1 MSNIS
6 LSIIVPVYNEESS
19 ILPFLEEVQKN
30 LKNIEKYEII
40 FCLDPSTD
48 NTEEIIQ
55 KQAEINKNIKLIIC
69 PIVKSKS
76 NKPNCSSGTLKNS
89 ITNLKI
95 E

>member
-55 KQAEINKNIKLIIC
+55 KQAEINKNINLIR
-69 PIVKSKS
+69 K
-76 NKPNCSSGTLKNS
+76 
-89 ITNLKI
+89 
-95 E
+95 